1 MESPMKKCLAIVT
14 VAVASAMAT
23 AAMAQQPFNWK
34 KYDGETIN
42 FLSSNHP
49 WPNALAEYLPEFTKL
64 TGIKLKIDTYNENQM
79 RQRLT
84 TLMQTHS
91 AAVDVFLTTP
101 TREGRLFATAGYYKD
116 VKPLLND
123 PTMTPS
129 DYDYADFSPVLTRT
143 STIKGVT
150 IGIPLN
156 IEGPVLSY
164 RTDIFA
170 ACHLQVPAYIE
181 DLMTTAAALKKCKP
195 DIVPISTRGMK
206 EVLNFTFGP
215 VLFNFGGSYDNPV
228 DGKYLCNAPGIKAVQ
243 FYADL
248 LDNYGPP
255 GVNTYT
261 FYQTSELMGQG
272 RAAMTLESTNE
283 YATVTN
289 HEGRAEDV
297 GVAVLPPGKES
308 HVLMPLVIGWHIAIP
323 AASQKVGPA
332 WYFILWATSKEME
345 ARLALKGVAPPRQ
358 SVFHSPDF
366 QKWASA
372 YPGRQQWLDSLLVLA
387 TKATGTVTPPT
398 DRAPEMGTVIGD
410 AVSRVMLHEADA
422 KTAACDAE
430 PKIVE
435 LLAQ

>member
-1 MESPMKKCLAIVT
+1 MTAVVT
-14 VAVASAMAT
+14 SLVAT

-34 KYDGETIN
+34 KYDGVTIN

-91 AAVDVFLTTP
+91 TAVDVFLTTP
-101 TREGRLFATAGYYKD
+101 TREGRLFTTAGYYKD

-123 PTMTPS
+123 PTMTPP
-129 DYDYADFSPVLTRT
+129 DYQYADFSPVLTRT

-170 ACHLQVPAYIE
+170 ACNLKVPDYIE
-181 DLMTTAAALKKCKP
+181 DLMTTAAALKECRS

-215 VLFNFGGSYDNPV
+215 VLFNLGGSYDTPV
-228 DGKYLCNAPGIKAVQ
+228 DGKYLCNAPGIKAIQ

-248 LDNYGPP
+248 LNNYGPP

-272 RAAMTLESTNE
+272 RAAMTLESTNG
-283 YATVTN
+283 YSTVTS
-289 HEGRAEDV
+289 HEGRAQDV

-308 HVLMPLVIGWHIAIP
+308 HILKPLVIGWHIAIP
-323 AASQKVGPA
+323 AASQNVGPA

-345 ARLALKGVAPPRQ
+345 AEAGAEGRRSAAAVGVPKPGFPQMGERLSWPAAVARI
-358 SVFHSPDF
+358 V
-366 QKWASA
+366 AG
-372 YPGRQQWLDSLLVLA
+372 PGHQ
-387 TKATGTVTPPT
+387 G
-398 DRAPEMGTVIGD
+398 DRHGD
-410 AVSRVMLHEADA
+410 ASDRPRAGDERRHRRGRFQGDA
-422 KTAACDAE
+422 ARSGREDRRLRCRAE
-430 PKIVE
+430 NHR
-435 LLAQ
+435 ASGAMM